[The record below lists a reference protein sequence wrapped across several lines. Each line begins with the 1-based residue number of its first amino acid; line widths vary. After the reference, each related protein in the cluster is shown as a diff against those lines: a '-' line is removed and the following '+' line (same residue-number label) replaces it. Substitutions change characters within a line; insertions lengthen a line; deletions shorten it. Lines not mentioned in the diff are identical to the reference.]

1 MITINRL
8 ARALLVAL
16 ALGARP
22 AAAQRQALS
31 ARVDSIVTA
40 ALRIGGMSVAVVWGR
55 DTVTMKGYGLADVEN
70 DIPATAQTVFR
81 IGSITKQF
89 TSAAVMQLVEHG
101 RLSLDDDIT
110 AFVPN
115 APVHGRRILLRQL
128 LNHTSGIPSYTDV
141 PDFDRVARLDLSHD
155 SLLAIIASD
164 SLLFEPGSHFYYDN
178 TGYYLLGMTIE
189 KIAGLPYAEA
199 IATQLFTPLGLG
211 STAYCSP
218 SGIIKHRAQGYGVRR
233 GQPMNAEYISIDLA
247 FAAGALCS
255 TVGDLV
261 KWTNALSSGRVVS
274 VASFTRM
281 TTPVELPSRRK
292 MTYGFGLEAGQ
303 LDSHRMISH
312 GGAINGF
319 SAHLA
324 YFPDDSLTVVVLANS
339 SAPTGAIALNIAR
352 AAFGLPLQVGPVLP
366 KQMPT
371 PPALRAKLV
380 GDYLLMQPNGSR
392 VSATITQQGDV
403 LQLQIAGGPARQLLY
418 QGEATFAVDGMG
430 PARVYFDVVGAIAT
444 GFQLDAGGRPLE
456 AVRH

>member
-1 MITINRL
+1 MNRL
-8 ARALLVAL
+8 SSAVLVAV
-16 ALGARP
+16 ALGAGS
-22 AAAQRQALS
+22 AAAQRQELS

-70 DIPATAQTVFR
+70 DIPATAQTMFR
-81 IGSITKQF
+81 VGSVTKQF
-89 TSAAVMQLVEHG
+89 TAAAVMQLVEHG

-110 AFVPN
+110 TFVPN
-115 APVHGRRILLRQL
+115 APVHGRRILVRQL

-141 PDFDRVARLDLSHD
+141 PEFDRVARLDLSHD
-155 SLLAIIASD
+155 SLLATIAPD
-164 SLLFEPGSHFYYDN
+164 SLLFEPGSHFYYNN

-189 KIAGLPYAEA
+189 KIVGQPCAEA
-199 IATQLFTPLGLG
+199 IATQLFTPLGLAG
-211 STAYCSP
+211 TAYCSP
-218 SGIIKHRAQGYGVRR
+218 SAIIKHRAQGYGVRR
-233 GQPMNAEYISIDLA
+233 GQPVNAEYTSIDLA

-255 TVGDLV
+255 TAGDLV

-274 VASFTRM
+274 GASYTRM
-281 TTPVELPSRRK
+281 TTPVELPSGRK

-324 YFPDDSLTVVVLANS
+324 YFPGDSLTVVVLANS

-352 AAFGLPLQVGPVLP
+352 AAFGLPLQVGPALP
-366 KQMPT
+366 KQMAT

-380 GDYLLMQPNGSR
+380 GAYLLMQPDGSW
-392 VSATITQQGDV
+392 VSATITQQDDM
-403 LQLQIAGGPARQLLY
+403 LQLQIEKGPPRPLLY
-418 QGEATFAVDGMG
+418 QGEATFAIAGMG
-430 PARVYFDVVGAIAT
+430 PARVYFDVAGAIAT
-444 GFQLDAGGRPLE
+444 GFQLDAGSRPLE